1 MIFTT
6 GDWPLTVLISSA
18 YGVMG
23 LEYGLIM
30 AQGILSLVVPVT
42 LALIFEKYIV
52 RGLTDGAVKG

>member
-1 MIFTT
+1 
-6 GDWPLTVLISSA
+6 
-18 YGVMG
+18 MG